1 MIIQFQQSAFND
13 YQQWATDDK
22 KIFSKIGSLI
32 KEVTRT
38 PFTGTGKPEPL
49 KGNLSG
55 FWSRRITDEHRLV
68 YKVEK
73 DILYIAGCKSHY
85 KG

>member
-1 MIIQFQQSAFND
+1 MDIQFQQSAFND
-13 YQQWATDDK
+13 YQQWAVDDR
-22 KIFSKIGSLI
+22 KIFSKIGNLI
-32 KEVTRT
+32 KEITRT

-55 FWSRRITDEHRLV
+55 FWSRRITDTHRLV
-68 YKVEK
+68 YKLEK

-85 KG
+85 

>member
-1 MIIQFQQSAFND
+1 MDIQFQQSAFND
-13 YQQWATDDK
+13 YQQWALDDK
-22 KIFSKIGSLI
+22 KIFVKIGVLI
-32 KEVTRT
+32 KEITRT

-49 KGNLSG
+49 KSNLSG
-55 FWSRRITDEHRLV
+55 FWSRRITNEHRLV